1 MGLEES
7 CPPRVGQS
15 VTRSPSPP
23 GMSELRQDPLTGR
36 WTIIGSERAGRPN
49 EFIEES
55 VRLTAGSCPFC
66 AGNEHETPDAVSFYP
81 ARGPWQVRVVPNKYP
96 AVALVN
102 GVNGFH
108 GPKLPA
114 LVKQPGWG
122 THEVIIESP
131 RHVVSMSELSSQEA
145 TLVFRAYRDRLRAL
159 RNVEGLRYVQIFKN
173 VGPAA
178 GASMEH
184 AHSQLIALN
193 RVPEAIEQEIG
204 CFSSSHEENGQPLLE
219 TILAGEL
226 VAKQRI
232 VAETERYVAFCP
244 WASRF
249 PYEVCLAPRKQ
260 QASYEDVKDAELGE
274 IAGIVR
280 DVIGRIER
288 TLGVPAYNFFLHTQ
302 PFDTPRCDHYHWHIE
317 IFPRVTK
324 TAGFEWS
331 TGCFINPVPP
341 EAAAETL
348 RSAASA

>member
-1 MGLEES
+1 
-7 CPPRVGQS
+7 
-15 VTRSPSPP
+15 
-23 GMSELRQDPLTGR
+23 MSELRQDPLTGR

-49 EFIEES
+49 EFVEEA
-55 VRLTAGSCPFC
+55 VRLSAGSCPFC
-66 AGNEHETPDAVSFYP
+66 AGNEHETPDPVAAYP
-81 ARGPWQVRVVPNKYP
+81 KKGPWQVRVVPNKYP

-102 GVNGFH
+102 GSNGSPS
-108 GPKLPA
+108 PKLPSH
-114 LVKQPGWG
+114 VKQPGWG
-122 THEVIIESP
+122 MHEVIIESP
-131 RHVVSMSELSSQEA
+131 RHVVSISDLTDEEA
-145 TLVFRAYRDRLRAL
+145 ALVFRAYRDRLAAL
-159 RNVEGLRYVQIFKN
+159 RNVDGLRYVQIFKN

-193 RVPEAIEQEIG
+193 QIPEAIEQEIR
-204 CFSSSHEENGQPLLE
+204 CFNDAHEQHGLPLLE
-219 TILAGEL
+219 KIVQDEL
-226 VAKQRI
+226 TVGHRI

-249 PYEVCLAPRKQ
+249 AYEVCLAPRKR
-260 QASYEDVKDAELGE
+260 QASFESVKDAELGE

-288 TLGVPAYNFFLHTQ
+288 ALGVPAYNFFLHTQ
-302 PFDTPRCDHYHWHIE
+302 PFDSTRCDHYHWHIE

>member
-1 MGLEES
+1 
-7 CPPRVGQS
+7 
-15 VTRSPSPP
+15 
-23 GMSELRQDPLTGR
+23 MSELRQDPLTGR

-49 EFIEES
+49 EFVEES

-66 AGNEHETPDAVSFYP
+66 AGNEHETPDAVATYP
-81 ARGPWQVRVVPNKYP
+81 AKGPWQVRVVPNKYP

-102 GVNGFH
+102 GVNGSH
-108 GPKLPA
+108 GPKPA
-114 LVKQPGWG
+114 SHVKQPGWG
-122 THEVIIESP
+122 MHEVIIESP
-131 RHVVSMSELSSQEA
+131 RHVVSMSDLTTAEA
-145 TLVFRAYRDRLRAL
+145 TLVFRAYRDRLKAL
-159 RNVEGLRYVQIFKN
+159 RQVEGLQYVQIFKN

-204 CFSSSHEENGQPLLE
+204 CFCEAQEKYGKPLLE
-219 TILAGEL
+219 KIIQDEVAAGH
-226 VAKQRI
+226 RI

-249 PYEVCLAPRKQ
+249 AYEVCLAPRKQ
-260 QASYEDVKDAELGE
+260 QTSFEDVKDAELGE

-288 TLGVPAYNFFLHTQ
+288 ALGVPAYNFFLHTQ
-302 PFDTPRCDHYHWHIE
+302 PFDSPRCDHYHWHIE

-348 RSAASA
+348 RAAAPA